1 MKDKKWYELSQNVK
15 VQCVT
20 NWLQDSI
27 LLIEVGKRL
36 FINLNDAGCRY
47 YEKYI
52 RKITE
57 NYKNS
62 YLLSLSGWGDADM
75 INFFS
80 ENGTRIT
87 KSTKTPYHRANN

>member
-75 INFFS
+75 INFFLKMVQ
-80 ENGTRIT
+80 ELQNQQ
-87 KSTKTPYHRANN
+87 KTPYHRANN